1 MQSEVNTTPP
11 PEEEETTGQAQEAEE
26 KPQDPAVEEPSERA
40 ETTKDPAKT
49 KEPEPPAQR
58 ADRSPKETPRVE
70 RLSLSGDL
78 RVGRSGPVRVL
89 LWLTG
94 LALLAWIVRGLVAL
108 LGYRHPTTLTLGPR
122 GLELEGERR
131 FVGLS
136 LGQTARLVPLASIQ
150 LVDLVGRSGLWA
162 LVAALVAVTLAAAI
176 GTTLV
181 LWGFYGAEPSWIMGG
196 LMVIAAGV
204 VLDAL
209 AYLWSRLC
217 ARRGLADLE
226 LRSRA
231 ARMRLRRVDGQ
242 IARRLVQRLAR
253 GG

>member
-11 PEEEETTGQAQEAEE
+11 PEEEETAGQAQEAEE
-26 KPQDPAVEEPSERA
+26 ATRTAAEQAPGPPAAQEAAPPAEEPPS
-40 ETTKDPAKT
+40 ETTKKAPPT
-49 KEPEPPAQR
+49 KERPLEQPLA
-58 ADRSPKETPRVE
+58 
-70 RLSLSGDL
+70 LSGDL

-89 LWLTG
+89 LWVTG
-94 LALLAWIVRGLVAL
+94 LALLAWIARGLVAL

-131 FVGLS
+131 FMGLS
-136 LGQTARLVPLASIQ
+136 LGKTARLVPLASIQ

-162 LVAALVAVTLAAAI
+162 LVAALVGVTLSAAI

-196 LMVIAAGV
+196 LMVIAGGV

-253 GG
+253 GE